1 MHYLDIYE
9 TVRHGTEDFPLAYYW
24 VDSQSPRYRMPCH
37 WHRETELVYVLEGS
51 FHASFNGVSYCIHKG
66 ELGYVPPGGLHEG
79 EPENC
84 VYECLVF
91 YPYLV
96 LGQTPLIRDI
106 LQKMENEKIT
116 IFSHFTKEHIGI
128 LKCASRFFAA
138 AREKK
143 AGWELLV
150 AAGLLDFYGT
160 VYQKE
165 YYQAKE
171 EKGVNFSG
179 LEYIK
184 ATLEYITAN
193 YQNAV
198 TLQQLAEASGL
209 SAKYLCRYFR
219 SVTHR
224 TPIDYLNYYRIEQA
238 CRLLDEG
245 KQTITQVAY
254 ACGFNDSS
262 YFVRCFRKYKDT
274 SPKQYVQARRQS

>member
-9 TVRHGTEDFPLAYYW
+9 SVQHGTDAFPLAYYR
-24 VDSQSPRYRMPCH
+24 VDKDTARYHMPCH
-37 WHRETELVYVLEGS
+37 WHKETELIYVLEGS
-51 FHASFNGVSYCIHKG
+51 FQVSLNGVSHSIQKG
-66 ELGYVPPGGLHEG
+66 ELCYVPPGGLHEG
-79 EPENC
+79 VPENC

-91 YPYLV
+91 DPYLV
-96 LGQTPLIRDI
+96 LGQTPIVRGI
-106 LQKMENEKIT
+106 MHQMENEDIT
-116 IFSHFTKEHIGI
+116 IFSHFTKEHIEI

-143 AGWELLV
+143 AGWELLM

-160 VYQKE
+160 AYQKQ

-171 EKGVNFSG
+171 KKGVNFFQ

-184 ATLEYITAN
+184 ATLEYIANN
-193 YQNAV
+193 YQNPV

-219 SVTHR
+219 RVTHR
-224 TPIDYLNYYRIEQA
+224 TPVDYLNNYRIEQA
-238 CRLLDEG
+238 CSLLNEG
-245 KQTITQVAY
+245 KQTATQVAY

-262 YFVRCFRKYKDT
+262 YFARCFRKYKNM